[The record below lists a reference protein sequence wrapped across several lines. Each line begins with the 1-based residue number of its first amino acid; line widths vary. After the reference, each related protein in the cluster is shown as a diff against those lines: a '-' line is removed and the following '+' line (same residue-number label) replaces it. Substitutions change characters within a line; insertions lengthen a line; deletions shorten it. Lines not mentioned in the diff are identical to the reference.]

1 MQVPYYFSIVQFLQN
16 EIVTFLS
23 FTNTIVPYN
32 IIVLVQFN
40 NTIISFL
47 RKLYPF
53 ESLLLSLLST
63 IIWWTIDKFFYFFVS
78 ISI

>member
-16 EIVTFLS
+16 EIVTLLS
-23 FTNTIVPYN
+23 FTNTIVSYN

-53 ESLLLSLLST
+53 ESSLLSLLSA
-63 IIWWTIDKFFYFFVS
+63 IIWWTIDIFFYFFVS

>member
-1 MQVPYYFSIVQFLQN
+1 MQVPYYFSIVRFLQN
-16 EIVTFLS
+16 ETVTLLS
-23 FTNTIVPYN
+23 FMNTIVSSN
-32 IIVLVQFN
+32 IIVLIQFN

-53 ESLLLSLLST
+53 ESSLLSLLSA

>member
-16 EIVTFLS
+16 EIVTLLS
-23 FTNTIVPYN
+23 FTNTIVSYN

-40 NTIISFL
+40 NIIISFL

-53 ESLLLSLLST
+53 ERSLLNLLSA
-63 IIWWTIDKFFYFFVS
+63 IIWWTIDRFFYFFVS

>member
-16 EIVTFLS
+16 EITLLS
-23 FTNTIVPYN
+23 FTNTIVSYN

-40 NTIISFL
+40 NTIGSFL
-47 RKLYPF
+47 RKLCPF
-53 ESLLLSLLST
+53 ESSLLSLLSA

>member
-16 EIVTFLS
+16 EIVTLLS
-23 FTNTIVPYN
+23 FTNTIVSYN

-53 ESLLLSLLST
+53 ESSLLSLLST
-63 IIWWTIDKFFYFFVS
+63 IIWWTIDRFFYFFVS

>member
-16 EIVTFLS
+16 EITLLS
-23 FTNTIVPYN
+23 FTNTIVSYN

-40 NTIISFL
+40 NTIESFL

-53 ESLLLSLLST
+53 ESSLLSLLSA
-63 IIWWTIDKFFYFFVS
+63 IIWWIIDRFFYFFVS